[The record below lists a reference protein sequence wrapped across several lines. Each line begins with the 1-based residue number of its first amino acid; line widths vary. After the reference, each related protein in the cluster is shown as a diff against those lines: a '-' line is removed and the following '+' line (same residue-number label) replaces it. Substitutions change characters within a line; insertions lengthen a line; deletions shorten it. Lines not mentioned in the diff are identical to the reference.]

1 MSTLEHLYP
10 ERVFYYFKQIAAIP
24 HGSGNTKAISDY
36 LVKFAKEHALT
47 WYQDEANNVVLVKE
61 ASKGYE
67 KAPAIIIQGHMDMVC
82 EKEKDC
88 NLDMDK
94 EGLLSLIHI

>member
-47 WYQDEANNVVLVKE
+47 WYQDEANNVVLVK
-61 ASKGYE
+61 S
-67 KAPAIIIQGHMDMVC
+67 AIFKVEQHLEFFHFHNALFQVVEI
-82 EKEKDC
+82 
-88 NLDMDK
+88 
-94 EGLLSLIHI
+94 LL